1 VAGVTVTPELHAGL
15 QLLDERVPAVIED
28 AVTICQIP
36 APTFQEARRAEHVR
50 NRMQRL
56 GLGDPQMDEAGN
68 VISELPGAAARPTVV
83 LTAHLD
89 TVFGP
94 DVPVAVARDGDRLR
108 APGIGDN
115 SVALASLLWLGVAL
129 RDLPDRGTLVL
140 AANVGEEGLGNLRG
154 VKAVWEQYGGRAD
167 AWVVLEGATFN
178 RAVHA
183 GVCSRRLEITY
194 RGAGGHSWIDFGRP
208 SAIHAL
214 GRLIDQIAQVSV
226 PVDPKTTYNVGTIT
240 GGTTVNTIA
249 AEASL
254 ALDMRSEDVQAL
266 AALNAT
272 VEGLATAIAAAAGV
286 EARIEVLG
294 ERPGGR
300 LPVGHPLMALVEQAA
315 SVVGVPVRWEAAS
328 TDANIPLSHGAAA
341 VCLGI
346 ARGEGAHTLEESLD
360 VSVLPQG
367 LRQAYLVSA
376 WLLRGETA
384 VG

>member
-1 VAGVTVTPELHAGL
+1 MSRVLMTPELSAGL
-15 QLLDERVPAVIED
+15 QLLDERVPAIIED

-36 APTFQEARRAEHVR
+36 APTFQEAHRAEHIR
-50 NRMQRL
+50 HRMQRL
-56 GLGDPQMDEAGN
+56 GLGDPRMDEAGN
-68 VISELPGAAARPTVV
+68 VISELSGATDRPTVV
-83 LTAHLD
+83 LMAHLD

-94 DVPVAVARDGDRLR
+94 DVPVAVGRNGDHLR

-115 SVALASLLWLGVAL
+115 SMALASLLWLGAAL
-129 RDLPDRGTLVL
+129 KDLPGRGTLVL

-154 VKAVWEQYGGRAD
+154 AKAVWEQYGGRAD

-183 GVCSRRLEITY
+183 GVCSRRLRITY
-194 RGAGGHSWIDFGRP
+194 RGGGGHSWIDFGRP

-214 GRLIDQIAQVSV
+214 GRLIDQIAQIRV
-226 PVDPKTTYNVGTIT
+226 PVDPKTTYNVGTVT

-254 ALDMRSEDVQAL
+254 TLDMRSEDVQAL
-266 AALNAT
+266 AHLNAT
-272 VEGLATAIAAAAGV
+272 VDGLAAAIAVAAGV
-286 EARIEVLG
+286 EARIEVMG

-300 LPVGHPLMALVEQAA
+300 LPAGHPLIALVEQAA
-315 SVVGVPVRWEAAS
+315 SVIGVPVRWEAAS

-341 VCLGI
+341 VCLGL

-360 VSVLPQG
+360 ASVLPQG
-367 LRQAYLVSA
+367 LRQVYLVSA
-376 WLLRGETA
+376 WLLRGELPMR
-384 VG
+384 